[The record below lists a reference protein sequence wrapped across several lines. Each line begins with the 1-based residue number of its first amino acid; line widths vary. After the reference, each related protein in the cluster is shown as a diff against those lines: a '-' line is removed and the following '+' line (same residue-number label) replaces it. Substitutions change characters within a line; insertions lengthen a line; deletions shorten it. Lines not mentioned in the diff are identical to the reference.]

1 MTSDPMSFF
10 QQLAESGRQKSV
22 ENLAAIDEMNE
33 SHLVTCENC
42 QAGNDCQDMNLRR
55 LYRDAT
61 SNVVAD
67 YDHVAREL
75 FGHGK
80 V

>member
-10 QQLAESGRQKSV
+10 QQIAESGRQKSV
-22 ENLAAIDEMNE
+22 EDLAAIDQMNE
-33 SHLVTCENC
+33 SHLSTCENC
-42 QAGNDCQDMNLRR
+42 QAGNECQDMNLRK
-55 LYRDAT
+55 LYHDAA
-61 SNVVAD
+61 SSIVVD
-67 YDHVAREL
+67 YDCVAREL

>member
-1 MTSDPMSFF
+1 MTSDFMSFF

-33 SHLVTCENC
+33 SHLVTCESC
-42 QAGNDCQDMNLRR
+42 QAGNECQDMNLRK
-55 LYRDAT
+55 LYRDAA
-61 SNVVAD
+61 SSIVVD
-67 YDHVAREL
+67 YDCVAREL
-75 FGHGK
+75 FGHGE